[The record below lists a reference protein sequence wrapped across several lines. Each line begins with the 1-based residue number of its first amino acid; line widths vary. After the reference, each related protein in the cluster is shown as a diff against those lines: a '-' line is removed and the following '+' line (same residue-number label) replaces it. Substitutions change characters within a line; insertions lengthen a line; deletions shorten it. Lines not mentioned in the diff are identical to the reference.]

1 MAKMLL
7 KGQDRIKG
15 DERILGDGEF
25 VESVLERCNENYSR
39 HQHLVVQG
47 VDLKTLSHAVAHYF
61 DLDYDQLIPR
71 SLSCRGTGP
80 QCAVLSGRKGTGY
93 YGHPDGPYLS
103 LVNSLSGGCGGY
115 KRISKC
121 FLPFVKK

>member
-7 KGQDRIKG
+7 KGQDRLKG

-61 DLDYDQLIPR
+61 DLDYDQLIPPAAILPWYR
-71 SLSCRGTGP
+71 PAVCCVIWPQGNWVLRPPGWTVSFPGKQPFRG
-80 QCAVLSGRKGTGY
+80 LWW
-93 YGHPDGPYLS
+93 L
-103 LVNSLSGGCGGY
+103 
-115 KRISKC
+115 
-121 FLPFVKK
+121 